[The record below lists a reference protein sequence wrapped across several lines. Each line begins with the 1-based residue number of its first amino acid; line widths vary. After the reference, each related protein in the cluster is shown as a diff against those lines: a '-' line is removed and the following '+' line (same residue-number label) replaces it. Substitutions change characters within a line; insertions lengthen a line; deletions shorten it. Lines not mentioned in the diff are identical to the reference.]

1 MLTKGPARKVTI
13 FVNETAQY
21 HMQPLHDAILAFLMH
36 KGVSGATATRAFAGF
51 GSHQQLHTPKVEELA
66 GDLPIRIEFIDTA
79 EKVEEVLP
87 TL

>member
-36 KGVSGATATRAFAGF
+36 KGVSGATATRAQLAAWIEYAQRHRAVPRS
-51 GSHQQLHTPKVEELA
+51 GSSRP
-66 GDLPIRIEFIDTA
+66 GPR
-79 EKVEEVLP
+79 P
-87 TL
+87 TCTG